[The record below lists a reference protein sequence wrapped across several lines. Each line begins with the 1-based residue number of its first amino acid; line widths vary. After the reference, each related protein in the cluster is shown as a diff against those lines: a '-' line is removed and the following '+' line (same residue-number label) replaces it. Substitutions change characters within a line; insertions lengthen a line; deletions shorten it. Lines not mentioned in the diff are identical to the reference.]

1 MEIRRVTESD
11 FDQLSAL
18 LSIAYLDDAGES
30 CVDRF
35 RKLLEFDRTFGAFD
49 GPELV
54 GSVSAFT
61 FDISVP
67 GGAKL
72 PMAGTTI
79 VAVKPTHRRRGLL
92 RRLMT
97 AHFEDVG
104 ARSEPLAGLWA
115 SEAQIYGRFGYGWAT
130 DFVDAD
136 ISFLSRSHRAHRC
149 VGEYAHGG
157 SGDLSRH
164 RALAL

>member
-1 MEIRRVTESD
+1 M
-11 FDQLSAL
+11 
-18 LSIAYLDDAGES
+18 
-30 CVDRF
+30 DRF
-35 RKLLEFDRTFGAFD
+35 RKLFEFDRTFGAFD

-67 GGAKL
+67 GGGKL

-79 VAVKPTHRRRGLL
+79 VAVKPTYCRKGLL
-92 RRLMT
+92 RRLMS

-115 SEAQIYGRFGYGWAT
+115 SEAQIYGRFGHGWAT

-136 ISFLSRSHRAHRC
+136 ISSSAVLTGPTDTSVSMRMVDQETFLDTAPSLYDRIRLVEPGTISRS
-149 VGEYAHGG
+149 
-157 SGDLSRH
+157 
-164 RALAL
+164 